1 MTSRLKLSA
10 RLLVIFW
17 AIPFTFFPIQLLEG
31 LGLNTEGSPM
41 FIRLLGAAY
50 LTLSLALWLF
60 EEKQI
65 QMKEVRIISI
75 LFHFGMGGGI
85 IYTAVFHQLP
95 VNHNVAFV
103 ALILTAIACLLSVL
117 IDLLNF
123 NLIEASNEKRQT
135 NPPTN
140 FRNCA

>member
-17 AIPFTFFPIQLLEG
+17 AIPFTFFPMQLLEG
-31 LGLNTEGSPM
+31 LGLNALGSPM
-41 FIRLLGAAY
+41 FVRLLGAAY

-65 QMKEVRIISI
+65 QVKEVRIISI
-75 LFHFGMGGGI
+75 LFHLGMGWGI
-85 IYTAVFHQLP
+85 IHSAIFHHLP

-103 ALILTAIACLLSVL
+103 ALMLTAIACLSSVL

-123 NLIEASNEKRQT
+123 NHIEASNEKRQA